1 MSPRRVPP
9 KSKAPASGLPTWVI
23 VVGVGV
29 VVVLAAVG
37 LYILQTPTAPS
48 AVVRD
53 TTGSPTLG
61 RTMGD
66 PAAKLELIEYSDFQ

>member
-1 MSPRRVPP
+1 MSPRRTSAKSKP
-9 KSKAPASGLPTWVI
+9 KSSGLPTWVI
-23 VVGVGV
+23 AVGIGV

-37 LYILQTPTAPS
+37 LFMLQTPSTQ
-48 AVVRD
+48 V
-53 TTGSPTLG
+53 TTPRESTGTS